1 MSKNEARHEMIIP
14 FESFA
19 NRGVHKEKTESFRE
33 SFFKDLYFQAAE
45 AILTID
51 KCNKKKNEDMTNN
64 FGFEQKLYDV
74 QNVIAFTGRRGTG
87 KTSAMLAFADSLV
100 AGEYSDNSKEELKN
114 TRFYSFPYIDASML
128 EKEEDIFEI
137 VLSKMMMELN
147 KKITA
152 PNYRALTQ
160 YETYY
165 NDIKESIVNVY
176 NQYASLKKTP
186 NFDSESSCSKMEKL
200 AERHDIRSQ
209 IVEMIKKYIDCMLM
223 LDGKKI
229 PNLYTNQSNYS
240 YLVICIDDIDMS
252 QKSHMEVMQSI
263 YQYLMLPKVIVM
275 ISLNFPMLSA
285 SIEKGFYSK
294 VGVLESES
302 KIGLNLS
309 REQTFDFL
317 KKIIPLDMRIT
328 TPSWRKQDYRSLAS
342 IYIDLGNKTKFTDL
356 TKKFPRL
363 ENINLIQNRS
373 EDENIKFTPRELI
386 MIMLAYRT
394 KTFLDVA
401 GDKLHFMEPD
411 SLRNLNDLFY
421 LFYNM
426 NIINYEDKDSND
438 QNKKEKYYRDLEANR
453 KILLNYLYFK
463 MIPEFNFS
471 VEIDQELKEFA
482 REKIQRKG
490 RRIWDYYYKLLSQS
504 EEKERIERLYGSNFY
519 KEEMRKNK
527 VENYSF
533 GELFRILY
541 FGSRLNFMSKEFVQT
556 ILASFSFA
564 MPQFI
569 EMAKS
574 EENDD
579 DRNPKKDEGSKDN
592 KEKISDDKIKIQ
604 IKDNDKYGYKRIR
617 DVFRYTL
624 LGTWCNDLFGGRKV
638 DIIIHKNMLP
648 KKIGKNYKKYF
659 YCFIYLLMLSPMST
673 GEKIAVYESNNKFI
687 ISAKLDPTAFIMNS
701 VRIKRMIDL
710 KFVINNEQE
719 SKPVTL
725 KELIPKMFPLYNIN
739 NLENDFANILK
750 KDKTNYN
757 KSDTK
762 IHWIMLKNIDLTYN
776 VIKRA
781 VIYQIYRSDNNLKD
795 KKIPD
800 NDPFKIIQSF
810 YIRLTEKLQEEE
822 DLYEHG
828 GLREYGFGNEFANH
842 PIVKLFISTSSKDI
856 KYKDNEKCISI
867 AWSNSPTNDDERN
880 VLPDEMTLQNV
891 FDYCYPSRS
900 EIIPTLNKVYASNL
914 DKPIKKDIAL
924 SIIELILKANVKKA
938 MQKIEEAIISSKGE
952 S

>member
-1 MSKNEARHEMIIP
+1 MNENEARHEMLIP

-33 SFFKDLYFQAAE
+33 SFFKDLYFQATE
-45 AILTID
+45 AVLTIYR
-51 KCNKKKNEDMTNN
+51 CNKKKNEEIANN
-64 FGFEQKLYDV
+64 FGFEQKIYDV

-114 TRFYSFPYIDASML
+114 TKFYSFPYIDASML

-165 NDIKESIVNVY
+165 NDVKESIVNVY
-176 NQYASLKKTP
+176 NQYANLKKTP
-186 NFDSESSCSKMEKL
+186 NFDSESSCNKMEKL

-209 IVEMIKKYIDCMLM
+209 IVEMVKNFIDCMVM
-223 LDGKKI
+223 LDGEKKS
-229 PNLYTNQSNYS
+229 NLYINEKNNG

-263 YQYLMLPKVIVM
+263 YQYLMLPKVVVM

-285 SIEKGFYSK
+285 SIEKEFYSK
-294 VGVLESES
+294 VGVPEAES

-342 IYIDLGNKTKFTDL
+342 IYIDLGNKTKFADL

-363 ENINLIQNRS
+363 ENISLIQNRS

-426 NIINYEDKDSND
+426 NIINYKDKDSND
-438 QNKKEKYYRDLEANR
+438 EIKKEKYYRDIEVNR

-463 MIPEFNFS
+463 MIPECNFS

-504 EEKERIERLYGSNFY
+504 KEKERIERLYGSKFY
-519 KEEMRKNK
+519 EDEMQKNK
-527 VENYSF
+527 VEYYSF

-541 FGSRLNFMSKEFVQT
+541 FGSILNLMSKEFVQT

-579 DRNPKKDEGSKDN
+579 ERKK
-592 KEKISDDKIKIQ
+592 Q

-624 LGTWCNDLFGGRKV
+624 LGTWCKDLFGGKTV
-638 DIIIHKNMLP
+638 DIIIHRNNIQTFTDNEKD
-648 KKIGKNYKKYF
+648 KYIND
-659 YCFIYLLMLSPMST
+659 FIYLLMLSPLST
-673 GEKIAVYESNNKFI
+673 GEKIPVDTNLNEI
-687 ISAKLDPTAFIMNS
+687 RVHAKLDPTAFLMNS
-701 VRIKRMIDL
+701 IRIKRLEDMQFSFDGGKPCNIINCISRCFKVEKDE
-710 KFVINNEQE
+710 KF
-719 SKPVTL
+719 
-725 KELIPKMFPLYNIN
+725 
-739 NLENDFANILK
+739 LEECFNKLTNKDKANDSHEIWWLILK
-750 KDKTNYN
+750 NV
-757 KSDTK
+757 
-762 IHWIMLKNIDLTYN
+762 DLTYN
-776 VIKRA
+776 AIKRA

-795 KKIPD
+795 KKVPAD
-800 NDPFKIIQSF
+800 DPYQIIKSF
-810 YIRLTEKLQEEE
+810 YDRLIKKLYEEE
-822 DLYEHG
+822 KVYHDG
-828 GLREYGFGNEFANH
+828 GLSGCNFGEEFSKH
-842 PIVKLFISTSSKDI
+842 PTVKLFLSKSEEKTEGKQ
-856 KYKDNEKCISI
+856 KYEEIQEYISI
-867 AWSNSPTNDDERN
+867 AWSNSSYNDEKN
-880 VLPDEMTLQNV
+880 ILSDEMTLKNV
-891 FDYCYPSRS
+891 FDYCSVSRS
-900 EIIPTLNKVYASNL
+900 EIIPTLNKIYASNL

-952 S
+952 I